1 MNNQSKI
8 LSSLAIA
15 ILVGAAFAALF
26 SLAGDDELLENLQSS
41 GAGTQPGVADD
52 WSDVND
58 SLGG

>member
-1 MNNQSKI
+1 MNSQSKI

-15 ILVGAAFAALF
+15 ILVGAAIAALF
-26 SLAGDDELLENLQSS
+26 SLAGDDELVDKLQSS
-41 GAGTQPGVADD
+41 SDNTRAAADD